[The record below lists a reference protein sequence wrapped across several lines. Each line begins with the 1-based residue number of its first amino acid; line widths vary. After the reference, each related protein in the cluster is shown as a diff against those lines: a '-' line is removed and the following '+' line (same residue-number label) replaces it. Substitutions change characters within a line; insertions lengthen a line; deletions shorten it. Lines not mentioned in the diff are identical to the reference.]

1 MRLTAAHID
10 LIRRTAT
17 EFFGERVRVTLF
29 GSRVDDHAK
38 GGDGDLLFDVP
49 VPVEDPALKM
59 ARLSSRLSRAM
70 DGRRVDVLIGAPNV
84 SEQPIHKIARQ
95 TGVAL

>member
-1 MRLTAAHID
+1 
-10 LIRRTAT
+10 
-17 EFFGERVRVTLF
+17 
-29 GSRVDDHAK
+29 
-38 GGDGDLLFDVP
+38 
-49 VPVEDPALKM
+49 
-59 ARLSSRLSRAM
+59 M